1 MSEERKKILNMVAE
15 GKLTPEEADR
25 LLSALKNAK
34 EKSKFF
40 RVRVYD
46 KNRDKP
52 KVRVDIPI
60 GVLKLASKISAAF
73 KGIVPEGLKVDVHGK
88 EISLDEF
95 TPEMIDKIV
104 EEISEGSR
112 FTIAEVTDEEKG
124 EFVEVYIE

>member
-1 MSEERKKILNMVAE
+1 MVAE

-104 EEISEGSR
+104 EEISEGRR

>member
-25 LLSALKNAK
+25 LLSALKNSK

-112 FTIAEVTDEEKG
+112 FTIAEVADEEKG